1 MQKRLIAIILVQIF
15 FNFSH
20 AAIPVFDAKSLIEAQ
35 NMLKNAT
42 EQLKILNKQVETTK
56 NQLESFKK
64 EAELTKNR
72 FEGYSDFTAI
82 FGSASSYLKNNLTE
96 IKKGL
101 SDDDWQK
108 MKKENDLDFNR
119 EGEMAAIE
127 KNIKAKFEQTKRLE
141 KMTNVL
147 MKKTE
152 KLDSLQKAF
161 KNATT
166 PQQREEVSN
175 TLQLENQAMQN
186 TLASVNLEIQRQEKI
201 EQIENAKMDYKYVSK
216 QLVNPN
222 NKG

>member
-1 MQKRLIAIILVQIF
+1 MKKRLIALILAQIF
-15 FNFSH
+15 LNFSH
-20 AAIPVFDAKSLIEAQ
+20 AAIPVLDLKAIAEAQRMFEQAKKQLSELEEQVKTAKS
-35 NMLKNAT
+35 
-42 EQLKILNKQVETTK
+42 QLD
-56 NQLESFKK
+56 SFKK
-64 EAELTKNR
+64 EAELTKKR

-82 FGSASSYLKNNLTE
+82 FGSASAYLKDNLTE

-101 SDDDWQK
+101 SDADWQK
-108 MKKENDLDFNR
+108 IKKENDLDFSR
-119 EGEMAAIE
+119 EGEMTAIE

-141 KMTNVL
+141 KMTDVL

-166 PQQREEVSN
+166 PQQREEVLN

-201 EQIENAKMDYKYVSK
+201 EQIEKQKLDYQYSK
-216 QLVNPN
+216 SQFRKP
-222 NKG
+222 